1 MNISSV
7 GAPPPAMQ
15 RQFVSQL
22 TSNGLT
28 TEKANFVATEAK
40 AAFQSVG
47 NMPPGASH
55 KESVKAALEKRIS
68 ADVASGKLSDEDAKI
83 VFQTFEDLDPA
94 KQNSGQGP
102 QAGGGMMLQRGV
114 GGGAMAGGPGGP
126 GGPPPGGGP
135 GGPPP
140 GGGPGGP
147 PPEGGQKGASR
158 PAQNSGSNDN
168 AVISMLTEYLA
179 SLKPGSFVNQTA

>member
-28 TEKANFVATEAK
+28 AEKASFVETQAK

-47 NMPPGASH
+47 NMAPGASH
-55 KESVKAALEKRIS
+55 KESVKAALEQRIS

-94 KQNSGQGP
+94 KQTSGQGL
-102 QAGGGMMLQRGV
+102 QAGGGMMPPNGV
-114 GGGAMAGGPGGP
+114 

-135 GGPPP
+135 GGSGGPPP
-140 GGGPGGP
+140 GGGQGGP
-147 PPEGGQKGASR
+147 SEKGASR
-158 PAQNSGSNDN
+158 SGQNNGSYDD
-168 AVISMLTEYLA
+168 AVISMLTKYLA
-179 SLKPGSFVNQTA
+179 SLKPGSFFDQAA

>member
-1 MNISSV
+1 MNISSL

-55 KESVKAALEKRIS
+55 KESVKAALEQRIS

-94 KQNSGQGP
+94 KQTSGQGL
-102 QAGGGMMLQRGV
+102 QAGGGMMPPNGV
-114 GGGAMAGGPGGP
+114 

-135 GGPPP
+135 GGSGGPPP
-140 GGGPGGP
+140 GGGQGGP
-147 PPEGGQKGASR
+147 SEKGASR
-158 PAQNSGSNDN
+158 SGQNNGSYDD
-168 AVISMLTEYLA
+168 AVISMLTKYLA
-179 SLKPGSFVNQTA
+179 SLKPGSFFNQAA

>member
-28 TEKANFVATEAK
+28 AEKASFVETQAK

-47 NMPPGASH
+47 NMAPGASH
-55 KESVKAALEKRIS
+55 KESVKAALEQRIS
-68 ADVASGKLSDEDAKI
+68 ADVASGKLSEKDAKI
-83 VFQTFEDLDPA
+83 VFQTFEELDPA
-94 KQNSGQGP
+94 KQNSAQGL
-102 QAGGGMMLQRGV
+102 QAGGGMMPPNGV
-114 GGGAMAGGPGGP
+114 

-135 GGPPP
+135 GGSGGPPP
-140 GGGPGGP
+140 GGGQGGP
-147 PPEGGQKGASR
+147 SEKGASLSG
-158 PAQNSGSNDN
+158 QNNGSYDD
-168 AVISMLTEYLA
+168 AVISMLTKYLA
-179 SLKPGSFVNQTA
+179 SLKPGSFFDQAA

>member
-28 TEKANFVATEAK
+28 AEKASFVATEAK

-94 KQNSGQGP
+94 KQTSGQGP
-102 QAGGGMMLQRGV
+102 QAGGGMMPPNGV
-114 GGGAMAGGPGGP
+114 GGPPPGGGPGGP
-126 GGPPPGGGP
+126 GGPPPGGGQ
-135 GGPPP
+135 
-140 GGGPGGP
+140 GGP
-147 PPEGGQKGASR
+147 PPEKGASR
-158 PAQNSGSNDN
+158 SGQNNGSYDD
-168 AVISMLTEYLA
+168 AVISMLTKYLA
-179 SLKPGSFVNQTA
+179 SLKPGSFVNQAA

>member
-28 TEKANFVATEAK
+28 TEKASFVATEAK

-47 NMPPGASH
+47 NMPLGASH
-55 KESVKAALEKRIS
+55 KESVKAALEQRIS
-68 ADVASGKLSDEDAKI
+68 ADVATGKLSDEDAKI
-83 VFQTFEDLDPA
+83 IYKTFEDLDPA
-94 KQNSGQGP
+94 KQNSGQAP
-102 QAGGGMMLQRGV
+102 QAGMGMM
-114 GGGAMAGGPGGP
+114 
-126 GGPPPGGGP
+126 PPNRP

-147 PPEGGQKGASR
+147 PPEGEQKGASR

-168 AVISMLTEYLA
+168 AVFSMLTEYLA

>member
-1 MNISSV
+1 MNISSL

-28 TEKANFVATEAK
+28 TEKANFVATEAE

-55 KESVKAALEKRIS
+55 KESVKSALEKRIS

-94 KQNSGQGP
+94 KQTSGQGP
-102 QAGGGMMLQRGV
+102 QAGGGMMPPNGV
-114 GGGAMAGGPGGP
+114 

-135 GGPPP
+135 GGSGGPPP
-140 GGGPGGP
+140 GGGQGGP
-147 PPEGGQKGASR
+147 SEKGASR
-158 PAQNSGSNDN
+158 SGQNNGSYDD
-168 AVISMLTEYLA
+168 AVISMLTKYLA
-179 SLKPGSFVNQTA
+179 SLKPGSFFNQAA

>member
-28 TEKANFVATEAK
+28 AEKASFVETQAK

-47 NMPPGASH
+47 NMAPGASH
-55 KESVKAALEKRIS
+55 KESVKAALEQRIS

-94 KQNSGQGP
+94 KQTSGQGL
-102 QAGGGMMLQRGV
+102 QAGGGMMPPNGV
-114 GGGAMAGGPGGP
+114 

-135 GGPPP
+135 GGSGGPPP
-140 GGGPGGP
+140 GGGQGGS
-147 PPEGGQKGASR
+147 PPEKGASR
-158 PAQNSGSNDN
+158 SGQNNGSYDD
-168 AVISMLTEYLA
+168 AVISMLTKYLA
-179 SLKPGSFVNQTA
+179 SLKPGSFVNQAA

>member
-47 NMPPGASH
+47 NMLPGASH

-140 GGGPGGP
+140 
-147 PPEGGQKGASR
+147 EGGQKGASR
-158 PAQNSGSNDN
+158 PAQNSGSNGN

>member
-1 MNISSV
+1 
-7 GAPPPAMQ
+7 MQ

-28 TEKANFVATEAK
+28 AEKASFVETQAK

-47 NMPPGASH
+47 NMAPGASH
-55 KESVKAALEKRIS
+55 KESVKAALEQRIS

-94 KQNSGQGP
+94 KQTSGQGL
-102 QAGGGMMLQRGV
+102 QAGGGMMPPNGV
-114 GGGAMAGGPGGP
+114 

-135 GGPPP
+135 GGSGGPPP
-140 GGGPGGP
+140 GGGQGGP
-147 PPEGGQKGASR
+147 SEKGASR
-158 PAQNSGSNDN
+158 SGQNNGSYDD
-168 AVISMLTEYLA
+168 AVISMLTKYLA
-179 SLKPGSFVNQTA
+179 SLKPGSFFNQAA

>member
-28 TEKANFVATEAK
+28 AEKASFVETQAK

-47 NMPPGASH
+47 NMAPGASH

-68 ADVASGKLSDEDAKI
+68 AD
-83 VFQTFEDLDPA
+83 
-94 KQNSGQGP
+94 
-102 QAGGGMMLQRGV
+102 
-114 GGGAMAGGPGGP
+114 
-126 GGPPPGGGP
+126 
-135 GGPPP
+135 
-140 GGGPGGP
+140 
-147 PPEGGQKGASR
+147 
-158 PAQNSGSNDN
+158 
-168 AVISMLTEYLA
+168 
-179 SLKPGSFVNQTA
+179 

>member
-28 TEKANFVATEAK
+28 AEKASFVATEAK

-94 KQNSGQGP
+94 KQTSGQGP
-102 QAGGGMMLQRGV
+102 QAGGGMMPPNGV
-114 GGGAMAGGPGGP
+114 GGPQ
-126 GGPPPGGGP
+126 PGGGP

-140 GGGPGGP
+140 GGGPDGP
-147 PPEGGQKGASR
+147 PPEAGAKGASQR
-158 PAQNSGSNDN
+158 GLNGDSYETALL
-168 AVISMLTEYLA
+168 SMITKYLA
-179 SLKPGSFVNQTA
+179 SLEPGSFVNQTA

>member
-47 NMPPGASH
+47 NMAPGASH
-55 KESVKAALEKRIS
+55 KESVKSALEKRIS

-94 KQNSGQGP
+94 KQTSGQGP

-114 GGGAMAGGPGGP
+114 GGGAMAGGP
-126 GGPPPGGGP
+126 GGP

>member
-102 QAGGGMMLQRGV
+102 QAGIGMMPPK
-114 GGGAMAGGPGGP
+114 GA
-126 GGPPPGGGP
+126 

>member
-28 TEKANFVATEAK
+28 AEKASFVETQAK

-47 NMPPGASH
+47 NMAPGASH
-55 KESVKAALEKRIS
+55 KESVKAALEQRIS

-94 KQNSGQGP
+94 KQTSGQGL
-102 QAGGGMMLQRGV
+102 QAGGGMMPPNGV
-114 GGGAMAGGPGGP
+114 

-135 GGPPP
+135 GGSGGPPP
-140 GGGPGGP
+140 GGGQGGP
-147 PPEGGQKGASR
+147 SEKGASR
-158 PAQNSGSNDN
+158 SGQNNGSYDD
-168 AVISMLTEYLA
+168 AVISMLTNYLA
-179 SLKPGSFVNQTA
+179 SLKPGSFFNQAA

>member
-55 KESVKAALEKRIS
+55 KESVKSALEKRIS

-94 KQNSGQGP
+94 KQTSGQGL
-102 QAGGGMMLQRGV
+102 QAGGGMMPPNGV
-114 GGGAMAGGPGGP
+114 

-135 GGPPP
+135 GGSGGPPP
-140 GGGPGGP
+140 GGGQGGP
-147 PPEGGQKGASR
+147 SEKGASR
-158 PAQNSGSNDN
+158 SGQNNGSYDD
-168 AVISMLTEYLA
+168 AVISMLTKYLA
-179 SLKPGSFVNQTA
+179 SLKPGSFFDQGA

>member
-28 TEKANFVATEAK
+28 AEKASFVATEAK

-47 NMPPGASH
+47 NMPLGASH

-68 ADVASGKLSDEDAKI
+68 ADVASGKLSDEDAKV

-94 KQNSGQGP
+94 KQTSGQGP
-102 QAGGGMMLQRGV
+102 QAGGGMMPPNGV
-114 GGGAMAGGPGGP
+114 GGPPPGGGPGGP

-140 GGGPGGP
+140 
-147 PPEGGQKGASR
+147 EKGASR
-158 PAQNSGSNDN
+158 SGQNNGSDDN
-168 AVISMLTEYLA
+168 AVISMLTKYLA
-179 SLKPGSFVNQTA
+179 SLKPGSFVNQAA

>member
-1 MNISSV
+1 MNISSL

-55 KESVKAALEKRIS
+55 KESVKSALEKRIS
-68 ADVASGKLSDEDAKI
+68 ADVASGKLSDADAKI

-94 KQNSGQGP
+94 KQTSGQGP

-114 GGGAMAGGPGGP
+114 GGGAMAGGP
-126 GGPPPGGGP
+126 GGP

>member
-1 MNISSV
+1 MNISSL

-55 KESVKAALEKRIS
+55 KESVKSALEKRIS

-94 KQNSGQGP
+94 KQTSGQGP
-102 QAGGGMMLQRGV
+102 QAGIGMMPPN
-114 GGGAMAGGPGGP
+114 GA

-140 GGGPGGP
+140 GGGPGGA

>member
-28 TEKANFVATEAK
+28 AEKARFVATEAK

-47 NMPPGASH
+47 NMPLGASH
-55 KESVKAALEKRIS
+55 TESVKAALEKRIS
-68 ADVASGKLSDEDAKI
+68 ADVASGKLSDEDAKV

-94 KQNSGQGP
+94 KQTSGQGP
-102 QAGGGMMLQRGV
+102 QAGGGMMPPNGI
-114 GGGAMAGGPGGP
+114 GGPPPGGGPGGP
-126 GGPPPGGGP
+126 GGPPPGGGQ
-135 GGPPP
+135 
-140 GGGPGGP
+140 GGP
-147 PPEGGQKGASR
+147 PPEKGASR
-158 PAQNSGSNDN
+158 SGQNNGSDDN
-168 AVISMLTEYLA
+168 AVISMLTKYLA
-179 SLKPGSFVNQTA
+179 SLKPGSFVNQAA

>member
-1 MNISSV
+1 
-7 GAPPPAMQ
+7 MQ
-15 RQFVSQL
+15 RQLVSQL

-28 TEKANFVATEAK
+28 SEKASLAATEAK
-40 AAFQSVG
+40 AAFQSAG
-47 NMPPGASH
+47 NMLPGVSH
-55 KESVKAALEKRIS
+55 KESVEAALEQRIS

-94 KQNSGQGP
+94 KQNSGQAP
-102 QAGGGMMLQRGV
+102 QAGMGMM
-114 GGGAMAGGPGGP
+114 
-126 GGPPPGGGP
+126 PPNGP

>member
-1 MNISSV
+1 MNISSL

-55 KESVKAALEKRIS
+55 KESVKSALEKRIS

-94 KQNSGQGP
+94 KQTSGQGP

-140 GGGPGGP
+140 
-147 PPEGGQKGASR
+147 EGGQKGASR

-168 AVISMLTEYLA
+168 AVISMLT
-179 SLKPGSFVNQTA
+179 

>member
-1 MNISSV
+1 MNISSL

-28 TEKANFVATEAK
+28 TEKANFVATEAE

-55 KESVKAALEKRIS
+55 KESVKSALEKRIS

-94 KQNSGQGP
+94 KQTSGQGP

-114 GGGAMAGGPGGP
+114 GGGAMAGGP
-126 GGPPPGGGP
+126 GGP